1 VNATALV
8 ATVGDVVERYAYD
21 TYGQVLVLDADFSA
35 DADGASDV
43 GQHRA
48 YPRGP
53 W

>member
-1 VNATALV
+1 MNATALV

-21 TYGQVLVLDADFSA
+21 TYGQVLVLDAD
-35 DADGASDV
+35 GASDV